1 MQPATDS
8 SGNIDADTLL
18 DPDSAEFFPLNAVEA
33 NLVSAQRVW
42 CMAVAECMVL
52 SLRVQLTSSCGP

>member
-33 NLVSAQRVW
+33 NLVSAQLRVW
-42 CMAVAECMVL
+42 CMAL
-52 SLRVQLTSSCGP
+52 SLRVQLTSSCGL